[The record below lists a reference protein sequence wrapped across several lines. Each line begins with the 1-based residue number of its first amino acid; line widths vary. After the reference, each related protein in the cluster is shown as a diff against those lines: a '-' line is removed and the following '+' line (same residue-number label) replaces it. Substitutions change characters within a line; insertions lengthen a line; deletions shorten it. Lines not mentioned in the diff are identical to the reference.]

1 MKCKIN
7 FALTAPSF
15 CTGTQEFESKK
26 KAPKSFSNPGLFSL
40 GFSPLYTWQT
50 TP

>member
-26 KAPKSFSNPGLFSL
+26 KSSEELF
-40 GFSPLYTWQT
+40 
-50 TP
+50 